1 MRPTCCPRPRNE
13 ADPQPEKPSRSPH
26 VAGRVPGVAH
36 DLVMC
41 TTWPSSQAECMSS
54 LPPPRSGEANRDAR
68 ARLLAACCARRGSPN
83 DDVNQSSRARIA
95 CQCIAVAPPCRPAGG
110 TACLPHETVEWL
122 QCAGTRGRSV
132 IRETAQVNIKTCMAA
147 VELSAWRHN
156 PAQEDMML
164 LLDTATIPVADRIE
178 VFNTAMLD
186 ASVPMTISHEQ
197 PDQPIHAR
205 MQLWSLGVG
214 ELFTSD
220 NSGFRLSRARRHL
233 GMDGKPYLAL
243 ALQARGLCRY
253 EQFGHQQVVRRGH
266 LMLNDLT
273 APYDVTWSGL
283 GGSRCFQLPYDRLGL
298 PLDVIRAAVP
308 RIRASP
314 LYDLVRHHLNY
325 LSSEADRLQDD
336 PGLAA
341 LGNATTELLRAL
353 IASAAAA
360 PGSLVRQVRQ
370 ETLLTRILTYA
381 RRHLTE

>member
-1 MRPTCCPRPRNE
+1 
-13 ADPQPEKPSRSPH
+13 
-26 VAGRVPGVAH
+26 
-36 DLVMC
+36 
-41 TTWPSSQAECMSS
+41 
-54 LPPPRSGEANRDAR
+54 
-68 ARLLAACCARRGSPN
+68 
-83 DDVNQSSRARIA
+83 
-95 CQCIAVAPPCRPAGG
+95 
-110 TACLPHETVEWL
+110 
-122 QCAGTRGRSV
+122 
-132 IRETAQVNIKTCMAA
+132 
-147 VELSAWRHN
+147 
-156 PAQEDMML
+156 ML

-178 VFNTAMLD
+178 VFNAAMLD
-186 ASVPMTISHEQ
+186 ASVPMTITHER
-197 PDQPIHAR
+197 PEQPIHAR
-205 MQLWSLGVG
+205 MQLWSLGAG
-214 ELFTSD
+214 ELFASD
-220 NSGFRLSRARRHL
+220 NSGFRLRRTRRHL

-243 ALQARGLCRY
+243 ALQARGLSQF

-273 APYDVTWSGL
+273 AAYDVTWSGL

-298 PLDVIRAAVP
+298 PLDLIRAAVP

-353 IASAAAA
+353 IASAAE

-381 RRHLTE
+381 RRHLTEPDLGPQRIAAAHNISLRQLYTLFQDANLGLEQWIITQRLEGARTDLTSHASQHRTIAAIARSWGFTSPSHFTTRFRAAYGLSPRDHRKYASAGISK

>member
-1 MRPTCCPRPRNE
+1 MLNT
-13 ADPQPEKPSRSPH
+13 
-26 VAGRVPGVAH
+26 
-36 DLVMC
+36 
-41 TTWPSSQAECMSS
+41 
-54 LPPPRSGEANRDAR
+54 
-68 ARLLAACCARRGSPN
+68 
-83 DDVNQSSRARIA
+83 
-95 CQCIAVAPPCRPAGG
+95 GG
-110 TACLPHETVEWL
+110 
-122 QCAGTRGRSV
+122 
-132 IRETAQVNIKTCMAA
+132 
-147 VELSAWRHN
+147 
-156 PAQEDMML
+156 MML
-164 LLDTATIPVADRIE
+164 LLDTATIPVADRID
-178 VFNTAMLD
+178 VFNAAMLD
-186 ASVPMTISHEQ
+186 ASVPMSISHEQ
-197 PDQPIHAR
+197 PEQPIHAR

-243 ALQARGLCRY
+243 ALQARGLCQY

-325 LSSEADRLQDD
+325 LSREADRLQDD

-341 LGNATTELLRAL
+341 LGNASTELLRAL
-353 IASAAAA
+353 VASAA
-360 PGSLVRQVRQ
+360 GSDTLVRQVRQ
-370 ETLLTRILTYA
+370 ETLLTRILIYAHRHLAEPDLGPERIAAAHNISLRQLYTLFKRADLGLEQWIITQRLEGARIDLTSRAHQDRTIAAISRSWGFTSPSHFSTRFRAAYGLSPRDHRTYA
-381 RRHLTE
+381 SPEIR